1 MSTQPPSREAQDH
14 GDTIMRPIAAALLAL
29 VAAPVAAE
37 DLKICVE
44 GAYPPF
50 SEVNNAGEVVGFD
63 IDIAEALCKEL
74 GATCTMVQT
83 EWDAIIPALEEGKCD
98 AIIASMSITPERQQ
112 RVDFSK
118 KYQQTPAKFAAAE
131 GVDWVDTDAGLAGKT
146 VCVQRGTIHQ
156 DYMEQKFP
164 SVTLVLYP
172 TQDETYLD
180 LAAGRC
186 DAVIADSVAVQEGF
200 LKTEAGKGF
209 AFFGTDHQDPAI
221 HGEGAGIAVRKG
233 DPLGARFSEAIA
245 TIRSNGVFAAINDRY
260 FTFDVYGK

>member
-1 MSTQPPSREAQDH
+1 MKTLA
-14 GDTIMRPIAAALLAL
+14 AAALLSAAAL
-29 VAAPVAAE
+29 SAPGAALAE
-37 DLKICVE
+37 EIDICVE

-50 SEVNNAGEVVGFD
+50 SQVDNAGQVVGFD
-63 IDIAEALCKEL
+63 IDIAKALCAEM

-98 AIIASMSITPERQQ
+98 AIVASMSITPERQQ

-131 GVDWVDTDAGLAGKT
+131 GVDWEDTDAGLAGKT

-156 DYMEQKFP
+156 DYMEKAFP
-164 SVTLVLYP
+164 SASLVLYP
-172 TQDETYLD
+172 TQEETYLD

-186 DAVIADSVAVQEGF
+186 DAIIADSVAIQEGF
-200 LKTEAGKGF
+200 LRTEAGAGY
-209 AFFGTDHQDPAI
+209 AFFGRDHNDPEI

-233 DPLGARFSEAIA
+233 DPLRDRFTTAIEAIRA
-245 TIRSNGVFAAINDRY
+245 NGVFKEINDRY
-260 FTFDVYGK
+260 FTFDVYGG